1 MRAAKTM
8 RDKEAVMRAERKCL
22 RMDNFDQGLMVKSL
36 VGFRNDLIRDKMPT
50 EDVDRLLL
58 RVIDAPQEKKK
69 RRLLDR
75 DAR

>member
-1 MRAAKTM
+1 MG
-8 RDKEAVMRAERKCL
+8 AERKCL

-58 RVIDAPQEKKK
+58 RVIDAPKEKKK
-69 RRLLDR
+69 RRLFDR

>member
-1 MRAAKTM
+1 
-8 RDKEAVMRAERKCL
+8 MRAERKCL

-69 RRLLDR
+69 RRLFDR
-75 DAR
+75 EAR

>member
-1 MRAAKTM
+1 MG
-8 RDKEAVMRAERKCL
+8 AEHKCL

-36 VGFRNDLIRDKMPT
+36 VGFRNGLIRDKMPT

-69 RRLLDR
+69 RRLFDR

>member
-1 MRAAKTM
+1 
-8 RDKEAVMRAERKCL
+8 MRAERKCL
-22 RMDNFDQGLMVKSL
+22 RMDNFDQGLRVKSL

-69 RRLLDR
+69 RRLFDR

>member
-1 MRAAKTM
+1 MK
-8 RDKEAVMRAERKCL
+8 AEQVCL
-22 RMDNFDQGLMVKSL
+22 RLDDFDKRLMVRSL
-36 VGFRNDLIRDKMPT
+36 VGFRNDLIGAEMPT

-69 RRLLDR
+69 RRLFDR

>member
-1 MRAAKTM
+1 MHAAKTM
-8 RDKEAVMRAERKCL
+8 PDKEAVMGAERKCL

-69 RRLLDR
+69 RRLFDR

>member
-1 MRAAKTM
+1 
-8 RDKEAVMRAERKCL
+8 MRAERKCL

-50 EDVDRLLL
+50 EDVERLLL

-69 RRLLDR
+69 RRLFDR
-75 DAR
+75 EAR